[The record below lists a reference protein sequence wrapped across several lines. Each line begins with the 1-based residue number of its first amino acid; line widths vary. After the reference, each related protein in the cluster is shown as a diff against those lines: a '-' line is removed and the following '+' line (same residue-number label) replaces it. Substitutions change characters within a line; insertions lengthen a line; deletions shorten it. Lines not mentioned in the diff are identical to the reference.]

1 MSFEL
6 TILGC
11 NSAVPTLERHPTAQ
25 LLNANERFFLI
36 DCGEGTQV
44 RFKEYKLNFQ
54 RINHIFISHLHGDHY
69 FGLIGLISSMHLL
82 GRNKDLHI
90 YAHQE
95 LKAIIDL
102 QLLASNTEL
111 NYPLFFHPIAETDEQ
126 VLYEDEK
133 ISISNVILNHTIKC
147 SGFIFKEKKS
157 KRKIINE
164 KIEQYNIPFD
174 KYNGIKEGADWIADS
189 GEIIKNNEMTVE
201 NSLAHSY
208 AFCTDTIYSEALIE
222 KIKEVDLL
230 YHEATFK
237 KDLADRAKATGHSTA
252 YEAATIAKK
261 SAVKNLLIGHF
272 SQRYKNLDELLIEA
286 KATFKNT
293 YLAKSGLV
301 IDFDELYS

>member
-1 MSFEL
+1 MSFKL

-11 NSAVPTLERHPTAQ
+11 NSAIPSEDRNPTAQ
-25 LLNANERFFLI
+25 LLNVNERFFLI
-36 DCGEGTQV
+36 DCGEGSQV
-44 RFKEYKLNFQ
+44 QLRRYKLSFQ

-95 LKAIIDL
+95 LKVIIDL

-111 NYPLFFHPIAETDEQ
+111 NYPLFFHPISEDNDQ

-133 ISISNVILNHTIKC
+133 IIISNVILNHTIKC

-157 KRKIINE
+157 KRKIIKD
-164 KIEQYNIPFD
+164 KIEQFNIPFD
-174 KYNGIKEGADWIADS
+174 KYNGIKDGADWIADS
-189 GEIIKNNEMTVE
+189 GEIITNKEITVE
-201 NSLAHSY
+201 NTAVHSY
-208 AFCTDTIYSEALIE
+208 AFCTDTLYNETLIE
-222 KIKEVDLL
+222 KIKGIDLL

-237 KDLADRAKATGHSTA
+237 KDLADRAKETGHSTT

-261 SAVKNLLIGHF
+261 AEVKNLLIGHF
-272 SQRYKNLDELLIEA
+272 SKRYKNLDELLIES
-286 KATFKNT
+286 KVEFKNT
-293 YLAKSGLV
+293 YLAKSGLLL
-301 IDFDELYS
+301 DFNNFPS